1 MAASAIVSDQNVQEK
16 IYGLQKLNLDTRLRQ
31 ILDEATQLCSEGRH
45 MEASALVEKAEA
57 MNSLSSGNGPGLRE
71 VRADPKQE
79 SAPEASV
86 IEQSVSVRL
95 AKDITNGLTD
105 VLVRAIQDL
114 ERHITGEN
122 SRLSSTFDQRL
133 VKLQSSVENL
143 QPLSERLDHLVQDG
157 IAVQTKCEQLAATAA
172 SLREADA
179 RLDTE
184 VGALRLQVH
193 ELSTSTS
200 NRIDEVCRRIEGQ
213 EREIS
218 TANAGLSGLTSK
230 VATAAERL
238 ERHANAI
245 RGLHRGQQERV
256 EALEKVAEVLKTI
269 RSAPTT
275 AEPIAL

>member
-1 MAASAIVSDQNVQEK
+1 MAASTIVSDRNVQEK
-16 IYGLQKLNLDTRLRQ
+16 IYGLQKLNLDARLRQ

-57 MNSLSSGNGPGLRE
+57 MNSLSSGNRPGLRDGG
-71 VRADPKQE
+71 ADPKLSVSQ
-79 SAPEASV
+79 ASV
-86 IEQSVSVRL
+86 IEPSVAVRL
-95 AKDITNGLTD
+95 AKDITSGLTD

-114 ERHITGEN
+114 ERHINGEN
-122 SRLSSTFDQRL
+122 SRSISTFDQRL

-143 QPLSERLDHLVQDG
+143 QPISERLDHLVQAG
-157 IAVQTKCEQLAATAA
+157 IAVQTKCEQLAATAE

-179 RLDTE
+179 RLETE

-193 ELSTSTS
+193 ELSASTS
-200 NRIDEVCRRIEGQ
+200 NRVDEVCRRIEGQ

-218 TANAGLSGLTSK
+218 TANAGLYELTSK

-245 RGLHRGQQERV
+245 RGLHRGHQERV
-256 EALEKVAEVLKTI
+256 EALEKVAEVLETI
-269 RSAPTT
+269 RTAPTT
-275 AEPIAL
+275 AEPLAL